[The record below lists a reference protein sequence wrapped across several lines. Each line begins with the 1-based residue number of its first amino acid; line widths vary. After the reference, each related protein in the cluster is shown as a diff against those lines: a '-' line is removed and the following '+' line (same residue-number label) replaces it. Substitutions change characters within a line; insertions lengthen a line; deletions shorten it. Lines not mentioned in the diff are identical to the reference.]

1 MNYEQFNAE
10 DLAADDYFNEWVCS
24 PTPETDAF
32 WRQFLKDYPER
43 YYQLEEAR
51 LLVVGLQTIQH
62 RPASSQQV
70 DRIWSHI
77 EDTLEES
84 RRESSLRQLTSHWGW
99 RVAASMLLLLGIGWL
114 FRGELDQRLL
124 SGIAMTRTDTEN
136 EWVETLNEA
145 SQVLLV
151 QLADGSKVE
160 LNKGGRLR
168 YKKDLAGP
176 LREVYLTGEAFFEVT
191 KNPKKPFVVYANGL
205 VTKVL
210 GTSFRINAS
219 AEAATVTVDVKTG
232 RVSVYPNQLNA
243 TLDPESRGIVLMPNQ
258 KVVFQR
264 DKVTLNKTLVDS
276 PRLLIPKNEV
286 QQFSFEDASAA
297 QVFGALERAYGVDVI
312 FDEEVMRHCTLT
324 VSLNDEDLFQKLDV
338 ICKVLDAEYKLI
350 EAQVV
355 IYSKGCPKLN

>member
-1 MNYEQFNAE
+1 MNYYQFNEE
-10 DLAADDYFNEWVCS
+10 DLAADDYFKEWVCS
-24 PTPETDAF
+24 PTAETDAF

-51 LLVVGLQTIQH
+51 QLVVGLQKIQH
-62 RPASSQQV
+62 LPKSSEQV

-84 RRESSLRQLTSHWGW
+84 RTIPLLRRLTSHWGW
-99 RVAASMLLLLGIGWL
+99 RVAASVLLVLGIGWL
-114 FRGELDQRLL
+114 LRGQLDKRLL
-124 SGIAMTRTDTEN
+124 PDVALTQADSEN

-145 SQVLLV
+145 SQVMLL
-151 QLADGSKVE
+151 QLADGSQVE

-168 YKKDLAGP
+168 YRKELEGP

-191 KNPKKPFVVYANGL
+191 KNLKKPFVVYANGL
-205 VTKVL
+205 VTRVL
-210 GTSFRINAS
+210 GTSFHIKAS
-219 AEAATVTVDVKTG
+219 VEAATVTVDVKTG
-232 RVSVYPNQLNA
+232 RVSVYPNQPSR
-243 TLDPESRGIVLMPNQ
+243 TQDPESMGMVLTPNQ
-258 KVVFQR
+258 KVVFHR
-264 DKVTLNKTLVDS
+264 DKVTLNKTLVES
-276 PRLLIPKNEV
+276 PRLLISANEV

-297 QVFGALERAYGVDVI
+297 QVFGTLESAYGVDVI

-350 EAQVV
+350 DAQVV